1 MSEQT
6 VRALREPYTQSIAEA
21 VAAGTTVVLPSE
33 LAAEFW
39 RHELVRSGMRAVREN
54 RLISWD
60 RFKEQAFDLR
70 TDRLPS
76 NRTARAL
83 FVERLLSENV
93 REPFLER
100 LVPRASAASADGF
113 RAQLMRILPSLPQG
127 RALPDLMRDDLDPM
141 RREGL
146 VALVSDL
153 KAVESRYEAFLEA
166 HNLFEPAWLE
176 RLPAYRG
183 GDHLLV
189 MPELAEDYP
198 EFAPALSAVPRV
210 DVPERPLPSL
220 RHYSDSRTELES
232 TLGAIAALLDG
243 GAAPESIILTVG
255 DLDRLRTRLEQA
267 AELAELPLS
276 FRQGVPLS
284 HSAAGRF
291 LAAMADVVS
300 SGFSLDSLKRF
311 LLNRAVPWRDFDV
324 NSRLILAGAKAGCLG
339 GRSRPDPRWRRLAP
353 SPERE
358 LIDLLVDELPAL
370 TRARTAG
377 DLRTRLFRLL
387 SRLID
392 RDRWDPEDE
401 RLLQRALEELRVL
414 ADFELTHDLVVD
426 APYRFWMDRLG
437 EQLYVPRSDVRG
449 VQVFPY
455 RVGAGL
461 YPDHHFVLN
470 AGNTTTRVRSARYPF
485 LTDAEREELGDS
497 VADRDMS
504 ELFARAY
511 AVSGHDVVVSCGR
524 TTWDGPAL
532 PPAEYVAARSI
543 EEAGRGFSPYE
554 GWTAEEAFGDAPAR
568 VYRLQRD
575 GAAAYARGAAM
586 NRATVDLTRQPMID
600 ATLIELALRAQRHKR
615 RPDLVSLSAAD
626 INNFRTSPFSY
637 LLSRVLKL
645 GELDFDVDPDS
656 PRDIGSL
663 YHAALE
669 TFFRELG
676 ASQAVFDPEQ
686 IDSYQL
692 RLMEIVRELS
702 AQGPGM
708 IPTFVYVA
716 LEPLAERVFA
726 RLLEHDAL
734 LIPWHRVES
743 VEEWEQTIEAEE
755 GAFLVGRVDRVT
767 RSPAGELT
775 LVDYKKRGV
784 PTGKS
789 QNGGEKDATGI
800 AEVPEEARVVE
811 RDRIGSVQI
820 PFYIR
825 LLEDTGRRVAS
836 AAYYSLEEGKPQ
848 TVVSD
853 DPVGGKPVMT
863 RERMDEILVLLDDI
877 VRDTVRRLFAGDYSC
892 EEGCPGCSFRGVC
905 RTKFVVR

>member
-1 MSEQT
+1 M
-6 VRALREPYTQSIAEA
+6 RALREAYTESIAEA

-39 RHELVRSGMRAVREN
+39 RHELVRSGMRAVRED
-54 RLISWD
+54 RVISWD

-83 FVERLLSENV
+83 FVERLLSENA

-100 LVPRASAASADGF
+100 LVPPSSAASAEGF
-113 RAQLMRILPSLPQG
+113 RAQLTRILPSLPQG
-127 RALPDLMRDDLDPM
+127 RALPDLMREGLDPG

-146 VALVSDL
+146 LGLVSDL
-153 KAVESRYEAFLEA
+153 RAVESKYEAFLEA

-176 RLPAYRG
+176 RVPAYRG

-198 EFAPALSAVPRV
+198 EFAPALSAVARV
-210 DVPERPLPSL
+210 DVPEATLPSL
-220 RHYSDSRTELES
+220 RHYADSRTELES
-232 TLGAIAALLDG
+232 TLGEIAALLDA
-243 GAAPESIILTVG
+243 GAAPESIVLTVG

-284 HSAAGRF
+284 QSAAGRF
-291 LAAMADVVS
+291 LGAMADVVS
-300 SGFSLDSLKRF
+300 SGFSLGSLKKF

-324 NSRLILAGAKAGCLG
+324 NSRLILAGAGAGCLG
-339 GRSRPDPRWRRLAP
+339 GRSRPDPRWRRLAV

-370 TRARTAG
+370 TRARTAA

-392 RDRWDPEDE
+392 RDRWDLEDE

-414 ADFELTHDLVVD
+414 SEFELTHDLVVD
-426 APYRFWMDRLG
+426 APYRFWMDRLVHPDDREG
-437 EQLYVPRSDVRG
+437 AAAEVARGDARG

-470 AGNTTTRVRSARYPF
+470 AGNTTTRVRSARFPF
-485 LTDAEREELGDS
+485 LTDAEREELGDA

-511 AVSGHDVVVSCGR
+511 AVSGRDVVVSCGR
-524 TTWDGPAL
+524 TTWDGPVL
-532 PPAEYVAARSI
+532 PPAEFVAARSI
-543 EEAGRGFSPYE
+543 QEAGRGVSPYE
-554 GWTAEEAFGDAPAR
+554 GWASEEAFGDAPTR

-575 GAAAYARGAAM
+575 GTAAYLRGAAPGTD
-586 NRATVDLTRQPMID
+586 RAAADLTRQPMAD
-600 ATLIELALRAQRHKR
+600 EGLVELALSAQRHKR

-626 INNFRTSPFSY
+626 INNFRTCPFSY

-645 GELDFDVDPDS
+645 RELDFDVDPDS
-656 PRDIGSL
+656 ARDIGSL
-663 YHAALE
+663 YHVALE
-669 TFFRELG
+669 AFFRELG

-686 IDSYQL
+686 IDAYQS
-692 RLMEIVRELS
+692 RLGEIVRELS
-702 AQGPGM
+702 ARGPGM
-708 IPTFVYVA
+708 IPSFVYAA
-716 LEPLAERVFA
+716 LEPLADRVFA
-726 RLLEHDAL
+726 RLLEHDAGF
-734 LIPWHRVES
+734 IPGHRVES
-743 VEEWEQTIEAEE
+743 IEEWEQTIEVEA

-767 RSPAGELT
+767 RSPFGELT

-784 PTGKS
+784 PSGKS
-789 QNGGEKDATGI
+789 QNGGEKEATGI

-811 RDRIGSVQI
+811 RDRIESVQI
-820 PFYIR
+820 PFYVR
-825 LLEDTGRRVAS
+825 LLEDSGARVAS

-853 DPVGGKPVMT
+853 EPVGGKPVMT

-877 VRDTVRRLFAGDYSC
+877 IRYTLRRLFAGDYSC
-892 EEGCPGCSFRGVC
+892 ERGCPGCTFRG
-905 RTKFVVR
+905 